1 MRSDIEGFS
10 RFPKAGGDEDL
21 IAQIYYKY
29 VNELFAWG
37 NTFTNDREI
46 IKDCIQDLFASLI
59 NDQEKI
65 DSIRNIKIYLFVS
78 FRNNLMRMLRQKKEF
93 RYEAEFSGDY
103 SNVLRD
109 QSLNQLEQF
118 EHHEMQQSKKMLF
131 RKVFRS
137 LSWRQ
142 KRVIYLRYHMKMDY
156 NQICEILQLNYQSA
170 RTLVYRSIQRMRDAY
185 TENKE
190 VR

>member
-10 RFPKAGGDEDL
+10 KFSKAPGDDDL
-21 IAQIYYKY
+21 IAQVYYKY
-29 VNELFAWG
+29 VNHLFAWG
-37 NTFTNDREI
+37 NTFTNDREM
-46 IKDCIQDLFASLI
+46 IKDCIQDLFVSLI
-59 NDQEKI
+59 NDSEKLE
-65 DSIRNIKIYLFVS
+65 SIRNIKIYLFVS
-78 FRNNLMRMLRQKKEF
+78 FRNNLMHLLKEKKGF
-93 RYEAEFSGDY
+93 RYESEFSEDY
-103 SNVLRD
+103 SNIIRD

-118 EHHEMQQSKKMLF
+118 EHYEMQQSKKMLF

-170 RTLVYRSIQRMRDAY
+170 RTLVYRSIQKMRDAY

>member
-10 RFPKAGGDEDL
+10 KFSKAPGDDDL

-29 VNELFAWG
+29 VDELFAWG

-59 NDQEKI
+59 NDRRKLET
-65 DSIRNIKIYLFVS
+65 IRNIKIYLFVS
-78 FRNNLMRMLRQKKEF
+78 FRNNLLRMLKEKRGF
-93 RYEAEFSGDY
+93 SYESEFSSDY
-103 SNVLRD
+103 ANTLRD

-118 EHHEMQQSKKMLF
+118 EHLEMQQSKKMLV
-131 RKVFRS
+131 RKVFRA

-170 RTLVYRSIQRMRDAY
+170 RTLVYRSIQKMRDAY